1 MQFDLIPLQAVKSIS
16 QRNLA
21 IHWQVLHAR
30 RGLPQFADFSPG
42 NRAHDPRQL
51 LLWAI
56 DEVDGRRSFR
66 PLYGGAYVA
75 EAYGPNVRQDMSEG
89 LRMIFRAGMDTCTS
103 TANITYMQFATS
115 DPAGHRVTCERL
127 LLPFGRGTETV
138 THVLASLQLV
148 SLDGTFERRTV
159 VQHFERQVEVVF
171 CGRIEPAAAAA
182 VAAAAQSRRTR
193 KPVGVP

>member
-21 IHWQVLHAR
+21 IHWQTLHAR
-30 RGLPQFADFSPG
+30 QGLPKFNDFSPG

-56 DEVDGRRSFR
+56 DDVDGQRSFL

-75 EAYGPNVRQDMSEG
+75 EAHGPNARDQISEP
-89 LRMIFRAGMDTCTS
+89 LRLIFKAGMDTCTE
-103 TANITYMQFATS
+103 TASVTYMSFETCDA
-115 DPAGHRVTCERL
+115 AGHRVTCERM
-127 LLPFGRGTETV
+127 LLPFGRGGRHV

-148 SLDGTFERRTV
+148 SIDGSFERRTV
-159 VQHFERQVEVVF
+159 VDHFEKQVEVTF
-171 CGRIEPAAAAA
+171 CGRILPATEV
-182 VAAAAQSRRTR
+182 VAAQGRRSRSAS
-193 KPVGVP
+193 